1 MSKIN
6 VTANE
11 FADIVVSFL
20 LDKLLNPD
28 EVIPSNEDFDKY
40 MEKMKLKG
48 MKSVSLTYYLNLNT
62 NLRVAYKRIKSVF
75 EDDKSG
81 SSVIYIY
88 PNKKAKEETDKKA
101 SMVKRIMKKLLKK
114 EDISKGERN
123 LLVESFGTKE
133 K

>member
-48 MKSVSLTYYLNLNT
+48 MKSVSLTYYLGLDT

-114 EDISKGERN
+114 EDISKKERN
-123 LLVESFGTKE
+123 LLIESFGTKE